1 MADIQKCLDDAKN
14 RCEEL
19 TQQIEQFKSSREV
32 NQAATNALVAMAK
45 ILEQTTSN
53 IEPLTVGSLK
63 KSKDFILGILIS
75 SVSSL
80 IVSSLILVLYLINK
94 G

>member
-45 ILEQTTSN
+45 ILEQTASN
-53 IEPLTVGSLK
+53 IEPLTVGNLK

-80 IVSSLILVLYLINK
+80 ILVLYLIIK